1 MCQGAGFVN
10 GDITM
15 GTEAAMRAVRVW
27 EVEENI
33 ETLSDHK
40 YIIIKMDRI
49 KRGNNVTR
57 GYKFPR
63 WNTKK
68 LDKDWFAASIVG
80 GDWLAE
86 QRIRNLLDREEIDK
100 AKITLKRNITD
111 ACDNAMKRERD
122 EIKRNNKVYWWNS
135 KIAEIRGKCNM
146 WRRRLTQEVTE
157 ESTRGTKES
166 ST

>member
-1 MCQGAGFVN
+1 MSVYCSPSVERAVFETLLEDLENNIIIKNRRRKIIGGDLNARARTWDKKYNNRGYILEEWAAKNEIVIMNDGKIETCVRAQGSSMV
-10 GDITM
+10 DITM

-33 ETLSDHK
+33 ETLSNHK

-68 LDKDWFAASIVG
+68 LDKDWFAASVVG
-80 GDWLAE
+80 GD
-86 QRIRNLLDREEIDK
+86 
-100 AKITLKRNITD
+100 
-111 ACDNAMKRERD
+111 
-122 EIKRNNKVYWWNS
+122 
-135 KIAEIRGKCNM
+135 
-146 WRRRLTQEVTE
+146 
-157 ESTRGTKES
+157 
-166 ST
+166 